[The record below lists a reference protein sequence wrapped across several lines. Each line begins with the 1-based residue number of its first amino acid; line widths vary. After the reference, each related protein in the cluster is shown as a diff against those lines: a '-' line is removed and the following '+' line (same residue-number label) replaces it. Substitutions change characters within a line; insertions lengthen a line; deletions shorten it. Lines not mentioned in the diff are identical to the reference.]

1 MDTADTTSPTPRD
14 NVAALAPYTPGE
26 QPGTR
31 ERVIK
36 LNTNEAPFP
45 PHPAVLAA
53 VRGVAGEA
61 LRRYPSPTAGAF
73 RQAAAHAHGL
83 TPDHVIATNGGD
95 ELLRLAITC
104 YCLTA
109 GRDVATSG
117 GIGLA
122 SPTYSLY
129 PVLAAIHNT
138 PVVEVPRGEGFA
150 LPEPTELARAWH
162 AAGVNLGFVVN
173 PHAPS
178 GRLES
183 IDALRELAGAFEGLL
198 LVDEAYAD
206 FASHDALDLL
216 RKEGRKNV
224 LILRSLS
231 KGYALAGVRFGYG
244 MGDPEVI
251 EVLHKARDSYN
262 TDAVSQA
269 AATAAIERRED
280 HRRLWDGVRA
290 ERDRLTHALRDRG
303 FAVLHSESNFLLCT
317 PPQPGERASAG
328 GHSSAA
334 RSEAPGHATAAGMLY
349 ENLKTR
355 GILVRHF
362 DADRL
367 SDKLRVSVGTPD
379 QNDALLGAIDAE
391 RGEEKAIPAV
401 SDRARATPR
410 SATVARRT
418 TETDIALDLDLD
430 GGPYE
435 HVTGVGFFDHMLD
448 HIAKHSRLGIRVRSA
463 GDTHVDDHHTV
474 EDVGLAFGQALQDAL
489 GDKRGI
495 ERYGHASVPM
505 DDALARVT
513 LDLSGRPALV
523 FNVQWALPPGE
534 PASGDSAVGE
544 NARQHGKSEP
554 ATNREPRSSVT
565 GHRSPPPTIPGQ
577 SLLGEGFDL
586 QLVEEFFNAVANA
599 AAMNLH
605 IETPWGRNNHHLAEA
620 IFKAFGR
627 ALRQAVAITGAEV
640 PSTKGSL

>member
-1 MDTADTTSPTPRD
+1 MDTAPPSTPTPRD
-14 NVAALAPYTPGE
+14 NIAALAPYAPGE
-26 QPGTR
+26 QPGAR

-45 PHPAVLAA
+45 PHPAVLAS
-53 VRGVAGEA
+53 VRSIAGEA
-61 LRRYPSPTAGAF
+61 LRRYPSPTAQAF
-73 RQAAAHAHGL
+73 RNAAAKTHGL
-83 TPDHVIATNGGD
+83 TPGHIIATNGGD

-104 YCLTA
+104 YCETA
-109 GRDVATSG
+109 GRAAAATG

-138 PVVEVPRGEGFA
+138 PVVEVPRGENFA
-150 LPEPTELARAWH
+150 LPEPAELAQAWH
-162 AAGVNLGFVVN
+162 AAGVRIGFVVN

-183 IDALRELAGAFEGLL
+183 LRTLRELADAFEGLL
-198 LVDEAYAD
+198 LVDEAYVD
-206 FASHDALDLL
+206 FAAQDALDLL
-216 RKEGRKNV
+216 RKDGRRNV

-231 KGYALAGVRFGYG
+231 KGYAMAGMRFGYG
-244 MGDPEVI
+244 LGDPQVI
-251 EVLHKARDSYN
+251 DVLHKARDSYN
-262 TDAVSQA
+262 TDAISQA
-269 AATAAIERRED
+269 AATAAIERRDD
-280 HRRLWDGVRA
+280 HRRLWDGVRS
-290 ERDRLTHALRDRG
+290 ERHRLTAALRDRG
-303 FAVLHSESNFLLCT
+303 FSVLNSESNFVLCT
-317 PPQPGERASAG
+317 PPP
-328 GHSSAA
+328 AA
-334 RSEAPGHATAAGMLY
+334 AETAEAPGEPTAAGVLY
-349 ENLKTR
+349 EKLKLR

-362 DADRL
+362 NQDRL
-367 SDKLRVSVGTPD
+367 ADKLRVSIGTPD
-379 QNDALLGAIDAE
+379 QNDALLRAIDAE
-391 RGEEKAIPAV
+391 LGEEKPIPAV
-401 SDRARATPR
+401 SDKARATPR

-418 TETDIALDLDLD
+418 SETDIALDLDLD
-430 GGPYE
+430 GGPYH

-448 HIAKHSRLGIRVRSA
+448 HIAKHGRLGLRVRCD

-474 EDVGLAFGQALQDAL
+474 EDVGLALGQALKDAL

-523 FNVQWALPPGE
+523 FHVQWASGEERETRSGDGE
-534 PASGDSAVGE
+534 PASAGGRGAS
-544 NARQHGKSEP
+544 SEE
-554 ATNREPRSSVT
+554 REASSEASDNPPPRSPVT
-565 GHRSPPPTIPGQ
+565 DHRSPTTPTPAIPGQ
-577 SLLGEGFDL
+577 SMQAFDL

-627 ALRQAVAITGAEV
+627 ALRQAVAITGDEV